1 MLTPQDTYLEQ
12 LDTLQKRIDEALTR
26 LSSKGDQ
33 AASHRAEGEKLQGLR
48 ARLHDRLRNA
58 DDRKRAAR
66 VATSDVD
73 AEFQELS
80 KSAENWIKSIDQG
93 FYG

>member
-1 MLTPQDTYLEQ
+1 MPTPQDIYVEQ
-12 LDTLQKRIDEALTR
+12 LETLQKRLDDALAR
-26 LSSKGDQ
+26 LASKGSQ
-33 AASHRAEGEKLQGLR
+33 AAGHRAEGEKLQLLR

-66 VATSDVD
+66 VATSDVE

-80 KSAENWIKSIDQG
+80 KTAENWINAVDQG